1 MPLQIVRNDITKMKV
16 DAIVNTANPMP
27 GYGEGIDRAVYQ
39 AAGEGKL
46 LAKRQEIGRI
56 TPGMSVI
63 TSGYDLPAKYIIHTA
78 GIAWQGG
85 SEGEEEIIR
94 SCYRSIFQLA
104 TDKEMESIAIPLLA
118 SGHYRFPKG
127 IALRIALS
135 EIERFLMSHEM
146 LIFLVVFDRKAFS
159 LSAELYG
166 DIDAYISDKY
176 VAEKEEE
183 EYKRDVA
190 RKNQRSLSVS
200 IRDRAVRELNDNRAE
215 LFYVAEEEAEHT
227 RKEAEKEWQPE
238 RERSS
243 RELDGTAISRQKG
256 SQSKE
261 WAKKKAA
268 SMAGL
273 SCTAD
278 RSLDDVVKNL
288 DKSFM
293 ELVFSF
299 ADAKGM
305 SDVEVQ
311 KRANL
316 DRKAFSKLK
325 CGTTK
330 NPSKAT
336 ALALAIALQL
346 SLDDTRDLL
355 SRAGLAL
362 SPCSK
367 QDIIVQYFIEKKTY
381 DIYEIN
387 VALFEHGESLLGTQV
402 S

>member
-1 MPLQIVRNDITKMKV
+1 M
-16 DAIVNTANPMP
+16 
-27 GYGEGIDRAVYQ
+27 
-39 AAGEGKL
+39 
-46 LAKRQEIGRI
+46 
-56 TPGMSVI
+56 
-63 TSGYDLPAKYIIHTA
+63 
-78 GIAWQGG
+78 
-85 SEGEEEIIR
+85 
-94 SCYRSIFQLA
+94 A

-183 EYKRDVA
+183 EYKRDVV
-190 RKNQRSLSVS
+190 RKNQRSLSAS

-215 LFYVAEEEAEHT
+215 LFYVAEEETEHT
-227 RKEAEKEWQPE
+227 RKEAEKERQPE

-256 SQSKE
+256 SPSKE
-261 WAKKKAA
+261 GAKKKAA

-273 SCTAD
+273 FCTAD

>member
-1 MPLQIVRNDITKMKV
+1 
-16 DAIVNTANPMP
+16 
-27 GYGEGIDRAVYQ
+27 
-39 AAGEGKL
+39 
-46 LAKRQEIGRI
+46 
-56 TPGMSVI
+56 
-63 TSGYDLPAKYIIHTA
+63 
-78 GIAWQGG
+78 
-85 SEGEEEIIR
+85 
-94 SCYRSIFQLA
+94 
-104 TDKEMESIAIPLLA
+104 
-118 SGHYRFPKG
+118 
-127 IALRIALS
+127 
-135 EIERFLMSHEM
+135 
-146 LIFLVVFDRKAFS
+146 
-159 LSAELYG
+159 
-166 DIDAYISDKY
+166 
-176 VAEKEEE
+176 
-183 EYKRDVA
+183 
-190 RKNQRSLSVS
+190 
-200 IRDRAVRELNDNRAE
+200 
-215 LFYVAEEEAEHT
+215 
-227 RKEAEKEWQPE
+227 
-238 RERSS
+238 
-243 RELDGTAISRQKG
+243 
-256 SQSKE
+256 
-261 WAKKKAA
+261 
-268 SMAGL
+268 MAGP
-273 SCTAD
+273 SRTAD